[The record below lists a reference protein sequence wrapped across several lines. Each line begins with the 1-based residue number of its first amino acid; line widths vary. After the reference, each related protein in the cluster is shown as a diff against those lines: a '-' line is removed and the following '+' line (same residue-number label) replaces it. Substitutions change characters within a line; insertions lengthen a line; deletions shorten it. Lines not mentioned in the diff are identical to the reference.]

1 MKPKHSL
8 VLLGLLTT
16 HSVWADIPAT
26 TDTATLI
33 SNNQRNRWFQHLRD
47 NVLTNFPRPGSHLEK
62 MDHLTTHKIRS
73 TPQGPRRD
81 LAEEDAKQPE
91 RGSSIDPQHETF
103 LENALGKKM
112 ASTAPGSSLNK
123 TDGYLYLNQ
132 LLDRATRAR
141 DPNALDAQGN
151 PRYRSIDFILKDLR
165 QRSRP
170 EFVLDKN
177 GDLISGQTNPKD
189 NKNSFPSGH
198 TWNGY
203 KHAFLMAM
211 MFPERGEESYA
222 RALQYGESR
231 VVLGAHFA
239 TDTIASRI
247 GVYYTTAQM
256 LANDGIATNI
266 ALAAR
271 AVRQSIANA
280 CGSTSLR
287 DCLEALPTSVA
298 DEHRAQ
304 QDRIGYYGARSGS
317 SNTPLAPTALPAQA
331 PYLLRL
337 RFPYLKPEDWRD
349 ILAGTA
355 YPQDSLAGMLT
366 PGSTWGLLNMP
377 AAYRGPAYLSRDMDV
392 NQRATGLYDIAGFG
406 EWDTWKNDISG
417 PGGLIKRGDGTL
429 VLTGNNTYSGATT
442 VNGGTLI
449 VNGSLTS
456 NVTVHNT
463 ATLGGSGTLKNLRI
477 GNGGT
482 LSPGNSIGALT
493 VSDNVVFDPGSRF
506 RVEANATGQVDQI
519 KAGNATINGGTVEVR
534 ADRGNYNRH
543 TNYAIVQADTRN
555 GTFANVTSNLAF
567 LTPTLN
573 YTDKQVVLTLS
584 RNHVKYTDLA
594 ATRNQM
600 AVSNA
605 LDRMSF
611 ATSQDSHHV
620 INTIDSL
627 SAPQARAALASVHG
641 AGLVSAQQISSTFS
655 NGFSNQL
662 QGRLN
667 IVSNPWSNN
676 TASQE
681 APIMLAANDNVD
693 DLMQSLQKQSRFSLA
708 GGIPEAQGNQSGLW
722 LRRYGSQQTTGG
734 DAENA
739 ASRLRDGGT
748 SLGFDAQVARDLVVG
763 IAFNHGNSDLST
775 DDAVTGR
782 SRGNAAALYAG
793 YTSGNWNL
801 SGSLNIA
808 RNSNHTE
815 RRLAFGSLQQT
826 AIADFRSRSLSLYG
840 EATYD
845 IPMSDWILRP
855 LAGLSWT
862 HSKTDG
868 FTESGAPGLNLQVN
882 PRSEHSVKT
891 LLGAKAVLAVGGNIQ
906 LQPRLIWSHDFG
918 NANAPMTS
926 QFQDSGIVF
935 SSYGAEIPRDAL
947 IGGLTVSGKA
957 GSRLSLFADAQVQY
971 NSRQSNL
978 GFLVGIRSSW

>member
-1 MKPKHSL
+1 MDR
-8 VLLGLLTT
+8 LTT
-16 HSVWADIPAT
+16 HSY
-26 TDTATLI
+26 
-33 SNNQRNRWFQHLRD
+33 
-47 NVLTNFPRPGSHLEK
+47 
-62 MDHLTTHKIRS
+62 RS
-73 TPQGPRRD
+73 TTGPRRE
-81 LAEEDAKQPE
+81 LARQDANEKDNHPYL
-91 RGSSIDPQHETF
+91 TF
-103 LENALGKKM
+103 LENALGKEM
-112 ASTAPGSSLNK
+112 AASGVGSRLNQ
-123 TDGYLYLNQ
+123 TDGFVGLEQ
-132 LLDRATRAR
+132 LLYDATHAY
-141 DPNALDAQGN
+141 DAN
-151 PRYRSIDFILKDLR
+151 KKRIRSIDFILKDLH
-165 QRSRP
+165 QRGRP
-170 EFVLDKN
+170 YQVLDKN
-177 GDLISGQTNPKD
+177 GNFLPGYTSITGS
-189 NKNSFPSGH
+189 SFPSGH
-198 TWNGY
+198 SWNGY
-203 KHAFLMAM
+203 EKAFLMAM
-211 MFPERGEESYA
+211 MFPERGEEIYA
-222 RALQYGESR
+222 RALQYAESR

-247 GVYYTTAQM
+247 GMYYTTAQM
-256 LANDGIATNI
+256 LADDRIASQI
-266 ALAAR
+266 AHLAAAAR
-271 AVRQSIANA
+271 KSMESA
-280 CGSTSLR
+280 CGMPLR
-287 DCLEALPTSVA
+287 HCLAALPTSVA

-317 SNTPLAPTALPAQA
+317 SSTPLAPTALPAQA

-366 PGSTWGLLNMP
+366 PNSTWGLLNMP
-377 AAYRGPAYLSRDMDV
+377 AAYRGPGYLYRDMEV
-392 NQRATGLYDIAGFG
+392 NQQANSPYDIAGFG
-406 EWDTWKNDISG
+406 RWDIWKNDIAG

-429 VLTGNNTYSGATT
+429 VLTGNNTYAGPTT
-442 VNGGTLI
+442 VNGGTLLI
-449 VNGSLTS
+449 NGTLVSS
-456 NVTVHNT
+456 VTVNQN
-463 ATLGGSGTLKNLRI
+463 ATLGGNGTLRNLRI
-477 GNGGT
+477 TQGGI
-482 LSPGNSIGALT
+482 LSPGNSIGQLT
-493 VSDNVVFDPGSRF
+493 VADKLVLDAGSRF
-506 RVEANATGQVDQI
+506 RVEANAAGQVDRI
-519 KAGNATINGGTVEVR
+519 KAGMVAINGGTVEVL
-534 ADRGNYNRH
+534 ADRGLYNRH
-543 TNYAIVQADTRN
+543 TRYAIIDADTRT
-555 GTFANVTSNLAF
+555 GAFANVSSNLAF
-567 LTPTLN
+567 LTPTLD
-573 YTDKQVVLTLS
+573 YTGKQVLLTLS
-584 RNHVKYTDLA
+584 RNDMKYTGFA
-594 ATRNQM
+594 ATRNQQAAAKALEQIASSPANADHP
-600 AVSNA
+600 AV
-605 LDRMSF
+605 R
-611 ATSQDSHHV
+611 
-620 INTIDSL
+620 TIDSL

-882 PRSEHSVKT
+882 PRSEDSVKT
-891 LLGAKAVLAVGGNIQ
+891 LLGAKAVLAVGDNIQ